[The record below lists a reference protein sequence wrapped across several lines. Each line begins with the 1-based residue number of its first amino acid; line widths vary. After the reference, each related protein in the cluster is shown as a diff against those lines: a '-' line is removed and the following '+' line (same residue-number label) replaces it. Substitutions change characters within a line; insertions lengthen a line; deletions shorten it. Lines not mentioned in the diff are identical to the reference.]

1 MRLEFKMPYSLYKR
15 KDGEEQPFW
24 KCGPFKLRL
33 PFIHYK
39 LEPVEAVQALVLFVV
54 NLAMIPWLQKHL
66 GLPFEAALAYTFVCN
81 LAWLIPTFLGVP
93 FVPGWI
99 TAGIPIIIMNLA
111 QYGPGPDAIKALV
124 AIQIMVAAIFL
135 FLGVTRLSSKIVT
148 KIPVS
153 IKAGILIGAGMAA
166 FMGEIQVG
174 GRLSQDPISIG
185 IAALICF
192 YMLFSLSFKR
202 LKQKYIIAAS
212 IAKFGMVPAM
222 LVAIAIGVAVGEF
235 PAPNIEFG
243 ITKPDFQLMWQYLP
257 WTIGFPGI
265 EFYIKGFATAVAAYI
280 IAFGDVIV
288 GSSLVEN
295 ANKESRSDEIVDTC
309 ADRIH
314 LATGIRNLIHAF
326 FAPYIGLAGPI
337 YTAVTA
343 TVSDR
348 YRNGRKAMDSIF
360 GGMGT
365 FWLVGLFAM
374 FMLPLVTFFKPF
386 LPISLSLTML
396 VTGYLCLVDGFKEA
410 KDPVQA
416 GVACTMGVVLA
427 THGAAYGI
435 GIGILFHF
443 LLERKFHAQNHPE
456 EAITAADDKIGSFE
470 NMEPLKKAS

>member
-1 MRLEFKMPYSLYKR
+1 MPYSLHKR

-39 LEPVEAVQALVLFVV
+39 LETVEAVQALVLFVV
-54 NLAMIPWLQKHL
+54 GLAMIPWLEKHL
-66 GLPFEAALAYTFVCN
+66 GLPFEAALAYTFVCS

-99 TAGIPIIIMNLA
+99 TAAIPLIIMNLS

-135 FLGVTRLSSKIVT
+135 ALGVTKLSSKIVT
-148 KIPVS
+148 RIPVS

-166 FMGEIQVG
+166 LMGEIAVG
-174 GRLSQDPISIG
+174 GRLAQDPISIG

-202 LKQKYIIAAS
+202 LRQKYSIAAG

-222 LVAIAIGVAVGEF
+222 LVAIAIGVGVGEF
-235 PAPNIEFG
+235 PVPNIEFG
-243 ITKPDFQLMWQYLP
+243 ITRPDFALMWQYLP

-265 EFYIKGFATAVAAYI
+265 EFYINGFATAVAAYI

-288 GSSLVEN
+288 GTSLVEN
-295 ANKESRSDEIVDTC
+295 ANKESRRDEIVDTC

-314 LATGIRNLIHAF
+314 LATGIRNMIHAF

-348 YRNGRKAMDSIF
+348 YRNGRKAMDSIY

-386 LPISLSLTML
+386 LPISLALTML
-396 VTGYLCLVDGFKEA
+396 VTGYLCLVDGFKTA
-410 KDPVQA
+410 KQPVQA

-427 THGAAYGI
+427 THGAAYGL
-435 GIGILFHF
+435 GVGILFHI
-443 LLERKFHAQNHPE
+443 LLERKFLAQSHPE
-456 EAITAADDKIGSFE
+456 VAILAADKKIADFQE
-470 NMEPLKKAS
+470 MEPLKKAS

>member
-1 MRLEFKMPYSLYKR
+1 MSFSLYDR
-15 KDGEEQPFW
+15 TDGEEQPFW

-33 PFIHYK
+33 PFVHYK
-39 LEPVEAVQALVLFVV
+39 LEAVEAVQALVLFVV
-54 NLAMIPWLQKHL
+54 GLAMIPWLQKHL

-81 LAWLIPTFLGVP
+81 FAWLIPTFLGVP

-99 TAGIPIIIMNLA
+99 TAGIPIIIMNLS

-135 FLGVTRLSSKIVT
+135 ILGITKLSSKIVNN
-148 KIPVS
+148 IPTS

-166 FMGEIQVG
+166 FMGEIKVG

-185 IAALICF
+185 IAAIICF
-192 YMLFSLSFKR
+192 YMLFSLSFLR
-202 LKQKYIIAAS
+202 LKQKYKIAATIS
-212 IAKFGMVPAM
+212 KYGMVPAM
-222 LVAIAIGVAVGEF
+222 LIAIAIGVAVGEF

-243 ITKPDFQLMWQYLP
+243 ITRPDFALMWQYLP
-257 WTIGFPGI
+257 WTIGFPEF
-265 EFYIKGFATAVAAYI
+265 EFYVNGFATAVAAYI

-288 GSSLVEN
+288 GSSLVKN
-295 ANKESRSDEIVDTC
+295 ANEEDRPDEIIDAC

-314 LATGIRNLIHAF
+314 IATGIRNAIHAL

-343 TVSDR
+343 TVADR
-348 YRNGRKAMDSIF
+348 YRNGRKAMDSIY
-360 GGMGT
+360 GGAGT
-365 FWLVGLFAM
+365 FWLVGLLAM

-386 LPISLSLTML
+386 LPISLSLTMF

-435 GIGILFHF
+435 GIGILFHIM
-443 LLERKFHAQNHPE
+443 LERKFHAQNHPE
-456 EAITAADDKIGSFE
+456 EGISALEVELGIPRKIETAEEIS
-470 NMEPLKKAS
+470 